1 MSHFLDL
8 ILPPI
13 IVGMLLLMIV
23 SLTGRMT
30 ESQIDARLNGEM
42 QQFANVALSAL
53 QEELRHVDEIEAIS
67 ESELHYQTI
76 DGDLVSITHQ
86 GRDLLVSR
94 KRPNVIIP
102 EVVRF
107 PARLTAVRFQMIQLQ
122 ANGPNLL
129 RVYVESES
137 VANEKMTNSPARQRS
152 YAQRDFFLRNI
163 N

>member
-1 MSHFLDL
+1 MSHLLDL

-13 IVGMLLLMIV
+13 IVGMLLIMIV

-53 QEELRHVDEIEAIS
+53 QEELRNVEEIDAIS
-67 ESELHYQTI
+67 ATELRYQSV

-86 GRDLLVSR
+86 GRDILVSI
-94 KRPNVIIP
+94 KRPNVSLP
-102 EVVRF
+102 EIKRF
-107 PARLTAVRFQMIQLQ
+107 PARLTSIRFEEIQLH
-122 ANGPNLL
+122 AEGPKLL
-129 RVYVESES
+129 RVYVECES
-137 VANEKMTNSPARQRS
+137 VANEKMTNSPSRQRS
-152 YAQRDFFLRNI
+152 YAQRDFLLRNI

>member
-1 MSHFLDL
+1 MLNFLDL

-23 SLTGRMT
+23 SLTGRMS

-53 QEELRHVDEIEAIS
+53 QEELRHVDEIESIS
-67 ESELHYQTI
+67 ESELRYQTI

-94 KRPNVIIP
+94 KRPNVNIP
-102 EVVRF
+102 EVMRL

-137 VANEKMTNSPARQRS
+137 VANEKQTNSPSRQRS